1 MTEVNCPFCSLG
13 CGGLPVDDEGSVAD
27 SVCSW
32 AARGFAHHGTSEP
45 RIKGKVVSW
54 DEAVAHAAQ
63 LLAQSH
69 APLFAGLATDVA
81 GIKGITA
88 LAELTGGIMDHSE
101 GVMVNARVL
110 QSRGYYGGT
119 IHECRNRSDVIV
131 VIAPNGTDAIPPRL
145 NEMCLNPSHSFV
157 SQRDIL
163 LLGEGLVDC
172 SHGWSVTREQ
182 LVDALT
188 LWRMH
193 YEDQP
198 IPPRLASVFGKSTIV
213 GEFTRVLKHSSYA
226 TFIWVGGG
234 ISPMDGEMAF
244 EFVASWVDHLNL
256 TQRAIC
262 LPLGG
267 GGNGAGA
274 VQVTTWQSGYPVRVS
289 YGGRTIRHEPHLY
302 HTDSLL
308 ADGAVDVLVWVDE
321 WDETHVPP
329 QKSGVASIVLGREGM
344 ECTATT
350 NVYLP
355 CATSGVTG
363 SGIVMRGDGAS
374 SLHLKAMRSSSVPSV
389 AQICRQLRQAMP

>member
-1 MTEVNCPFCSLG
+1 MTGCPFCSLG
-13 CGGLPVDDEGSVAD
+13 CSGLPVDDEGSVAD

-32 AARGFAHHGTSEP
+32 AARGFSHHGTSEP

-54 DEAVAHAAQ
+54 DEAVTHAAQ
-63 LLAQSH
+63 LLEQSH

-88 LAELTGGIMDHSE
+88 LAEMTGGIMDHSE

-119 IHECRNRSDVIV
+119 IHECRNRADVIV
-131 VIAPNGTDAIPPRL
+131 VIAPNGGDAIPPRL
-145 NEMCLNPSHSFV
+145 NEMCLNSAHSFV
-157 SQRDIL
+157 SKRDIL
-163 LLGEGLVDC
+163 LLGEGLDEHLES
-172 SHGWSVTREQ
+172 SHAWSVTSEQ
-182 LVDALT
+182 LMDALT
-188 LWRMH
+188 VWRMH

-198 IPPRLASVFGKSTIV
+198 IPPRLADVFGDGKIV
-213 GEFTRVLKHSSYA
+213 NEFTRVLKDSSYA

-234 ISPMDGEMAF
+234 MSPMDGEMAF
-244 EFVASWVDHLNL
+244 EFVASWVDHLNQ

-302 HTDSLL
+302 NTDSLL
-308 ADGAVDVLVWVDE
+308 ADGAVDVLMWVDE
-321 WDETHVPP
+321 WETHMPP
-329 QKSGVASIVLGREGM
+329 KNNVASIVVGREGM
-344 ECTATT
+344 ECDATT

-355 CATSGVTG
+355 CATSGVTS
-363 SGIVMRGDGAS
+363 SGIMVRGDGAS
-374 SLHLKAMRSSSVPSV
+374 SVYLKEMRSSSVPSV
-389 AQICRQLRQAMP
+389 AQICRQLREAMP